1 MKPYYSSLN
10 SRKTYQLR
18 QDLRIS
24 ASFLVNVSLGNGR
37 TVFGK
42 IEDLSLNGAKL
53 RLPISLTSEESLVLD
68 FADYQLTIKAACR
81 WSIPHDLTAGTYL
94 TGVHFKGINSQQYA
108 RLRQILFNL
117 AG

>member
-1 MKPYYSSLN
+1 MRPDYPNLN

-24 ASFLVNVSLGNGR
+24 TSFFVDVTLDNGR

-42 IEDLSLNGAKL
+42 IEDLSLNGAKI
-53 RLPISLTSEESLVLD
+53 RLPISLTSGDSLMLN

-81 WSIPHDLTAGTYL
+81 WSVPQDLTAGTYL
-94 TGVHFKGINSQQYA
+94 TGVHFRGINNEQYA
-108 RLRQILFNL
+108 QLRQILFNL
-117 AG
+117 TG